1 MINDNK
7 DKYFYRNVIYSKVAN
22 TISIIDLD
30 DPDKERKDL
39 EPWFGIIFQLA
50 DGQHTVEELYNL
62 LARKYTE
69 GPPKDLLKTVV
80 SVVDRM
86 VELNIVVVTD
96 VKTELPYY
104 LSMPYE
110 MMDVDKAKQ
119 LLAEDEANHK

>member
-1 MINDNK
+1 MNENK
-7 DKYFYRNVIYSKVAN
+7 DKYFYRNVIYSKVEN
-22 TISIIDLD
+22 TVSIIDID
-30 DPDKERKDL
+30 DPQKDRKDL

-62 LARKYTE
+62 LAQKYND
-69 GPPKDLLKTVV
+69 GPPAELLKTVT

-86 VELNIVVVTD
+86 VEMNIIVVTD

-110 MMDVDKAKQ
+110 MMDVERAKKLLVEDKA
-119 LLAEDEANHK
+119 NHS